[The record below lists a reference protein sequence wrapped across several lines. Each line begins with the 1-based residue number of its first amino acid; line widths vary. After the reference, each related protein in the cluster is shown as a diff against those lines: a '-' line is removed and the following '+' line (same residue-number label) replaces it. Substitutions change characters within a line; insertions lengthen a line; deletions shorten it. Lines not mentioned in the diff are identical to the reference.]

1 MKELAAEAVILSSH
15 LVDGD
20 IRRYVSNELAR
31 DRRLKK
37 LDASTKLLITT
48 ELSQRSDGM
57 FGWANCQLRELKRLK
72 SFKPSHIEATLQ
84 SLPATLYV
92 TYDRILLSIEKD
104 VRGEALNLLRWVA
117 YAKSPRSLGE
127 LVEANIIDLTGSGI
141 VDFADRGD
149 LEDSLAILSGFVT
162 IVATDDDDQGDS
174 DEHQPSVGD
183 LDNGGINEEDPSN
196 SNLAS
201 MARDL
206 EESDMFSGQQYRSET
221 VVRLAHFSVKE
232 YLESSNILDSDA
244 KVFHLDPAREY
255 RLLTQSCLA
264 YITSYSSHCDKTST
278 KEDLVRYPL
287 LEYAAK
293 SWFYH
298 SSAQQPGTE
307 GDYEAL
313 LFTSEEVMHDWL
325 LVHQPDVDWLLP
337 FEGVENE
344 GSGLYYASS
353 IGLGATVLTL
363 IEKGADVNAQGGY
376 FGNAL
381 QAASY
386 KGHERVVAMLLK
398 RGADVN
404 AQGGWE
410 GNALQA
416 ASSEGHERVVAMLLD
431 CGAD

>member
-1 MKELAAEAVILSSH
+1 MGKLSAARAEETEVLQAEPYKSDLS
-15 LVDGD
+15 
-20 IRRYVSNELAR
+20 
-31 DRRLKK
+31 
-37 LDASTKLLITT
+37 
-48 ELSQRSDGM
+48 
-57 FGWANCQLRELKRLK
+57 K
-72 SFKPSHIEATLQ
+72 SPCD
-84 SLPATLYV
+84 LYE

-104 VRGEALNLLRWVA
+104 VA

-127 LVEANIIDLTGSGI
+127 LVEANIIDLTGSGL

-174 DEHQPSVGD
+174 DEHQSSVGD
-183 LDNGGINEEDPSN
+183 LDNGGINEEDRSN

-232 YLESSNILDSDA
+232 YLESSHILDSDA
-244 KVFHLDPAREY
+244 KVFHLDPAREH
-255 RLLTQSCLA
+255 RLLTQ
-264 YITSYSSHCDKTST
+264 I
-278 KEDLVRYPL
+278 
-287 LEYAAK
+287 
-293 SWFYH
+293 
-298 SSAQQPGTE
+298 AQQPGTE

-337 FEGVENE
+337 FEGVENK

-381 QAASY
+381 QAASEG
-386 KGHERVVAMLLK
+386 GHEEVVAILLK
-398 RGADVN
+398 QKAKVN
-404 AQGGWE
+404 AQGGE
-410 GNALQA
+410 YGNALQA
-416 ASSEGHERVVAMLLD
+416 ASTGGNEKVVAMLLD
-431 CGAD
+431 CGADVNARGGRHGNALQMASNSGHERVVAMLLERGANVNAQGGWYPNALQAALDRGHERVVAMLLERGAKNT